1 MDFVLAKALK
11 DAGFYQGGKGTR
23 VAPPA
28 KLIVR
33 RDDFAY
39 VPTLEELIEACPK
52 RIVNH
57 EFALRHYGASRWIAG
72 YTLYEDWT
80 PAQGI
85 GKSPTEAVARL
96 WLALHE
102 KEAANDRHLR

>member
-1 MDFVLAKALK
+1 MDFALANVLKN
-11 DAGFYQGGKGTR
+11 AGFYQSGKGTR
-23 VAPPA
+23 VAPPE
-28 KLIVR
+28 KIIVR
-33 RDDFAY
+33 REDFAY

-57 EFALRHYGASRWIAG
+57 QFALRHYGNSRWIAG

-80 PAQGI
+80 RAQGT

-96 WLALHE
+96 WLALNNH
-102 KEAANDRHLR
+102 